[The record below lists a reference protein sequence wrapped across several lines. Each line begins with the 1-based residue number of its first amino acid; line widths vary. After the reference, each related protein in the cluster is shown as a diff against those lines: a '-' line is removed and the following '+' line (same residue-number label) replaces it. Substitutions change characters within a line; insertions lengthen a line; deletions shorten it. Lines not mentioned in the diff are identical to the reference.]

1 MRVSFFPAVSVTTR
15 CQKVGAIP
23 RSDSSENCPT
33 KAIRACCGNGGHTGP
48 VAENGVTTS
57 VVAHAA
63 KSNMGNRTIET
74 CLNEIA
80 TD

>member
-1 MRVSFFPAVSVTTR
+1 MRVSFSPAVSVTTL
-15 CQKVGAIP
+15 CQNVGAIP

-33 KAIRACCGNGGHTGP
+33 KATRACCGGGGQTGP
-48 VAENGVTTS
+48 VSENGVPTS

-63 KSNMGNRTIET
+63 KSSAGAMAIET
-74 CLNEIA
+74 RLNEIV